1 MVQLGGKYNLIR
13 KIVVVEHEFLQVC
26 EQFQRFKRGQL
37 VVAEIKV
44 THPVRVQVQD
54 GIREFVGLLVEV
66 DELWKGVVIVDYSTE
81 KTNRRLCAT
90 L

>member
-1 MVQLGGKYNLIR
+1 MVQLGGKYNLIG
-13 KIVVVEHEFLQVC
+13 KIVVVQHEFLQVC
-26 EQFQRFKRGQL
+26 EQFQRLKRGQL

-66 DELWKGVVIVDYSTE
+66 DELWKG
-81 KTNRRLCAT
+81 
-90 L
+90 